1 MTSAARPAMNQTWV
15 VRWPQDVGPAPRAGS
30 CGDGVKFGP
39 FERPRGV
46 AAPRVVHRQADPG
59 HRPTLSA
66 PSETPTPRDNGR
78 TRNSPRRRV
87 QVPATVPW
95 TRPTAHRNTSH
106 KIPVPYTGRRAC
118 PHPSAPR
125 RAVAPPARGSEE
137 RHGTGYIGAQPRP
150 LPRPERSGRTHE
162 PQGRPNG
169 RSAPGPNEATVTN
182 GPRWHE
188 GCARPLRSTRLP
200 TDIDVDRDRRRQRS
214 TSTAIDV
221 GARQEWCGVSL
232 TPDRDAE
239 PSHTRTNH
247 RALPDL
253 WKHAAGSDTRSRR

>member
-1 MTSAARPAMNQTWV
+1 MTSAARPAINQTWV

-39 FERPRGV
+39 CERPRGV

-59 HRPTLSA
+59 HRSTLSA

-118 PHPSAPR
+118 PNPSAPR
-125 RAVAPPARGSEE
+125 RAVALPARGSEE

-150 LPRPERSGRTHE
+150 LLPPQRFGRTHE

-169 RSAPGPNEATVTN
+169 RSAPGPNEAGVTS

-214 TSTAIDV
+214 TSAPGKR
-221 GARQEWCGVSL
+221 GA
-232 TPDRDAE
+232 A
-239 PSHTRTNH
+239 
-247 RALPDL
+247 
-253 WKHAAGSDTRSRR
+253 